1 MSELANTADVVVV
14 GGGVIGLAIA
24 RALRLRG
31 LRDVLLIE
39 RNSLGAEASFAAAGM
54 LAPQAEAD
62 CADEFFYLAC
72 ESRDMYPAF
81 AAALREESGI
91 DVELETTGTLYLAFT
106 EHDVNEVEKRY
117 QWQREA
123 GLAIERLNA
132 DAARSLEPAISEKI
146 REALKFPQDMQVENR
161 RLIKALAVSNER
173 SDVRLVTDTT
183 VESLRIDRS
192 RVTGVETSRGSVA
205 TEKVVIASGAWASM
219 VKAADKALPDLRIEP
234 VRGQMLSFAAKPQI
248 TRHVVYSP
256 RGYIVPRTD
265 GRLLAGS
272 TTEKV
277 GFDKRVTDEGMDS
290 IMTAAVEI
298 SPQVM
303 SLPLSA
309 SWAGLRPRA
318 ADDLPVLGPCA
329 EIEGVWYATGHYRN
343 GILLAPIT
351 GELIAGAIV
360 DKVVSPTLS
369 TFSPDRFG
377 LVSVT

>member
-1 MSELANTADVVVV
+1 MGELLATADVVVV
-14 GGGVIGLAIA
+14 GGGVIGLVIA
-24 RALRLRG
+24 RALSLRG
-31 LRDVLLIE
+31 LHDVLLIE

-72 ESRDMYPAF
+72 GSRDMYPAF

-117 QWQREA
+117 QWQSEA
-123 GLAIERLNA
+123 GLVVERLTA

-146 REALKFPQDMQVENR
+146 RSALKFPLDVQVENR
-161 RLIKALAVSNER
+161 RLVKALAVSNER
-173 SDVRLVTDTT
+173 CGVRMVTDTT

-192 RVTGVETSRGSVA
+192 RVSGVETSRGSVA
-205 TEKVVIASGAWASM
+205 TEKVVIANGAWASV

-234 VRGQMLSFAAKPQI
+234 VRGQMLSFAASPPVI
-248 TRHVVYSP
+248 CHVVYSP
-256 RGYIVPRTD
+256 RGYIVPRSD

-272 TTEKV
+272 TTEEV
-277 GFDKRVTDEGMDS
+277 GFDKRVTDQGIHS
-290 IMTAAVEI
+290 IMTAAAEI
-298 SPQVM
+298 SPSVM
-303 SLPLSA
+303 CLPVSA

-351 GELIAGAIV
+351 GELIAEAIV
-360 DKVVSPTLS
+360 DKVVPPMLS
-369 TFSPDRFG
+369 SFSPDRFG
-377 LVSVT
+377 LVSVN